1 MCWRFEA
8 SACFRGTRGQ
18 ATVEAALLIPVL
30 LLGLVIAVQ
39 PGIVLFNR
47 VVMEAAATEGCRVLE
62 TASAADEGEVVE
74 YVQRRLGAVPA
85 VSAFHKGLGRWEVE
99 GQGAGQG
106 GECVS
111 VRISHEYKPL
121 PLVGQGMALLGLVGG
136 NGLVR
141 QEVFRETS
149 VHDEWALESE
159 FGLSYESWIDRWE
172 EKA

>member
-1 MCWRFEA
+1 MCWRFEV

-18 ATVEAALLIPVL
+18 ATVEAALLIPAL

-39 PGIVLFNR
+39 PGIVLFDR
-47 VVMEAAATEGCRVLE
+47 VVMESAA
-62 TASAADEGEVVE
+62 AADEGEVVE

-85 VSAFHKGLGRWEVE
+85 VSAFHEGLWDIEV
-99 GQGAGQG
+99 QGAGQSG
-106 GECVS
+106 QCVS
-111 VRISHEYKPL
+111 VRISHGYRPL
-121 PLVGQGMALLGLVGG
+121 PLVGQGMGLLGLVGG

-141 QEVFRETS
+141 QEVFREMS
-149 VHDEWALESE
+149 IHDEWALESE

>member
-18 ATVEAALLIPVL
+18 ATVEAALLIPAL

-39 PGIVLFNR
+39 PGIVLFDR
-47 VVMEAAATEGCRVLE
+47 VVMESAAAEGCRALE

-85 VSAFHKGLGRWEVE
+85 VSAFHEGLWSVEV
-99 GQGAGQG
+99 QGAGQSG
-106 GECVS
+106 QCVS
-111 VRISHEYKPL
+111 VRISHGYRPL
-121 PLVGQGMALLGLVGG
+121 PLVGQGMGLLGLVGG

-141 QEVFRETS
+141 QEVFREMS
-149 VHDEWALESE
+149 IHDEWALESE

>member
-1 MCWRFEA
+1 MRLRG
-8 SACFRGTRGQ
+8 ACGQ

-30 LLGLVIAVQ
+30 LFGLVIAVQ
-39 PGIVLFNR
+39 PGIVLFDR
-47 VVMEAAATEGCRVLE
+47 MVMEAAASEGCRVLE
-62 TASAADEGEVVE
+62 TASAADEDEVVE

-85 VSAFHKGLGRWEVE
+85 VSAFHEGPWDVEV
-99 GQGAGQG
+99 QGAGQD

-121 PLVGQGMALLGLVGG
+121 PLVGG

-141 QEVFRETS
+141 QEVFREMD
-149 VHDEWALESE
+149 VHDDWALESE

>member
-18 ATVEAALLIPVL
+18 ATVEAALLIPAL
-30 LLGLVIAVQ
+30 LLGLVIAAQ
-39 PGIVLFNR
+39 PGIVLFDR
-47 VVMEAAATEGCRVLE
+47 AVMEA
-62 TASAADEGEVVE
+62 AADEGEVVE

-85 VSAFHKGLGRWEVE
+85 VSAFHEGLWDIKV
-99 GQGAGQG
+99 QGAGQSG
-106 GECVS
+106 QCVS
-111 VRISHEYKPL
+111 VRISHGYRPL
-121 PLVGQGMALLGLVGG
+121 PLVGQGMGLLGLVGG

-141 QEVFRETS
+141 QEVFREMNI
-149 VHDEWALESE
+149 HDEWALESE